1 MRAAYLI
8 APGEVELR
16 DERVPVAEPGGAVVR
31 VRVALTDGTD
41 LKAFRRGHPQM
52 PLPTRFGHEFSGD
65 VAAVGDGVTAF
76 AVDDPILSVHSA
88 PCGAC
93 YWCRQQEEE
102 LCEEVMA
109 TKILGAYAE
118 FVAIPPHI
126 LNRNAFR
133 KPANVSYESGA
144 FLEPLACVVH
154 SLRLLDLAPATT
166 LGIVGDGGFG
176 ILHALV
182 ARAFG
187 IAQPILI
194 GRRSERLALARRLG
208 IGRTI
213 DARDSDTRAA
223 IAAFTKGRGLDAVVE
238 STGTQAVWESA
249 PDLVRRGGTVSLFGG
264 LPGGTRVSFDAAR
277 LHYDEVR
284 LVSPFHFTPRA
295 VREAFELLAAG
306 SIEVEPLISERFTLE
321 RVGDAFASLDAGH
334 GLKYAIV
341 P

>member
-1 MRAAYLI
+1 MRAAYLV
-8 APGEVELR
+8 APGHVELR
-16 DERVPVAEPGGAVVR
+16 EERIPAPEAGGAVVR

-65 VAAVGDGVTAF
+65 VVAVGAGVETF
-76 AVDDPILSVHSA
+76 APGDPILSVHSA

-93 YWCRQQEEE
+93 YWCLHEEEE
-102 LCEEVMA
+102 LCENVMA

-118 FVAIPPHI
+118 YVAIPKHI
-126 LNRNAFR
+126 LERNAFH
-133 KPANVSYESGA
+133 KPAALSYEAGA

-154 SLRLLDLAPATT
+154 SLRMLGLRSDAL

-187 IAQPILI
+187 IADPVLI
-194 GRRSERLALARRLG
+194 GRRRERLALARSLG
-208 IGRTI
+208 IARTI
-213 DARDSDTRAA
+213 DARAGDVARE
-223 IAAFTKGRGLDAVVE
+223 IAALTEGRGFDAVVE
-238 STGTQAVWESA
+238 STGSQAVWESA
-249 PDLVRRGGTVSLFGG
+249 PDWVRRGGTVSLFGG
-264 LPGGTRVSFDAAR
+264 LAGGTRVSFEAGR

-284 LVSPFHFTPRA
+284 LISPFHFTPRG
-295 VREAFELLAAG
+295 VREAFELLTVAKLD
-306 SIEVEPLISERFTLE
+306 VEPLISERFALD
-321 RVGDAFASLDAGH
+321 RVADAFASLDSGH